1 MIIKKAA
8 PLARMISRLEHAQ
21 DLVSIPQKKLV
32 GLDSRSPSGGEI
44 IDTMTDSY
52 RAFETSINIFL
63 KVL

>member
-21 DLVSIPQKKLV
+21 DLMSIPQKKLV

-44 IDTMTDSY
+44 IDTIT
-52 RAFETSINIFL
+52 R
-63 KVL
+63 